1 MPHGPE
7 ETLEH
12 AEHAAHAARDPFD
25 RRVAMTIA
33 IVAAVLACVTM
44 LSHRAHNDTL
54 LHQAKANRLQTEANI
69 KHTEATDKWG
79 FFQAKNIRNHEY
91 RTTLRALAVLAK
103 DPAMASERETFE
115 KDLNAQ
121 LAKYKTELPKMQEDA
136 EAVVAEARDLEKE
149 GLKSLAESEAAHHR
163 ANRFDWGELAVELSV
178 VLCSVAVLTK
188 QRGFWYSGIGI
199 GILGAAVALSAFL
212 LH

>member
-7 ETLEH
+7 EQIEHAEH
-12 AEHAAHAARDPFD
+12 AEHAAHDPFY

-44 LSHRAHNDTL
+44 MSHRAHNATL
-54 LHQAKANRLQTEANI
+54 RYQAEANRLQTEANI
-69 KHTEATDKWG
+69 KHTEAADQWS

-91 RTTLRALAVLAK
+91 RMNLRTLAVLAK

-115 KDLNAQ
+115 KDLKAQ

-136 EAVVAEARDLEKE
+136 EALVKEARALEAR
-149 GLKSLAESEAAHHR
+149 GLERLSESEKAHHR
-163 ANRFDWGELAVELSV
+163 ADRFDWGQLAVEFSV

-188 QRGFWYSGIGI
+188 LRGFWFTGIAM
-199 GILGAAVALSAFL
+199 GILGAAVALSAFT